1 MKLKEKEA
9 VEMLLTKR
17 EVIAI
22 QNLLTKWAN
31 EAGIPI
37 SWKKIYL
44 QYASEQLIAD
54 DEQVDR
60 KSVV

>member
-1 MKLKEKEA
+1 M
-9 VEMLLTKR
+9 
-17 EVIAI
+17 AI

-37 SWKKIYL
+37 AWKKIYL

-54 DEQVDR
+54 DEQLVLLAR
-60 KSVV
+60 VAKELCPTK

>member
-1 MKLKEKEA
+1 
-9 VEMLLTKR
+9 MLLTKR
-17 EVIAI
+17 DVIAI

-54 DEQVDR
+54 DEQVVLLAR
-60 KSVV
+60 VAKELCPTR